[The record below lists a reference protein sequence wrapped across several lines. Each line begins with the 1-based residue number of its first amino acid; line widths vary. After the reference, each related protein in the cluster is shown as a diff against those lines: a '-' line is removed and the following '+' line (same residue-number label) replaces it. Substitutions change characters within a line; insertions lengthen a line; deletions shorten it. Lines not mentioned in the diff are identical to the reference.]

1 MRQVR
6 FATACFCPV
15 LCSLFCTC
23 AFRRLH
29 TDKVYGERIL
39 ECVVA
44 DWPALYGGLLYRPPR
59 ELYRYL
65 PFAERSPSERS
76 SGQRWRRH
84 MFAWHA
90 LCKALGE
97 SFVAT
102 LSSSRIYV
110 SINNKK
116 FWTYRIL
123 HQRLETG
130 LSCSGRLQAT
140 SSCTALLSTANVQKA
155 LIEAALFFHPAV
167 NELDNNHFRL
177 AA

>member
-76 SGQRWRRH
+76 SGQSGGGTCLRGMHCVR
-84 MFAWHA
+84 
-90 LCKALGE
+90 LSGK